1 VGALGVGFL
10 VGLTVLRSAGDALE
24 ARAVAVPV
32 IVLIGAWLSG
42 LAARSMRLA
51 RSEGPRHGLD
61 WNGLSAAPD
70 SVGRDD
76 TVRELRDVI
85 ERSMSTV
92 VLQARHAHRSLP
104 RDPDAVRHS
113 LAIIEA
119 AGTEALEETQRITG
133 LLLSPDGAPLPAPR
147 AGLADL
153 TYLAEQVADAGLP
166 VAIRVEGEPLPLT
179 SDLDAAAYR
188 VVHEA
193 LMSTLHH
200 AQDARAD
207 VVVRYLPDELQV
219 EVTDDGKP
227 ADDADGTQ
235 ETAGLMAARDEVAAI
250 GGTLDAGPR
259 PGRGYWVMARLP
271 YEPDWS

>member
-1 VGALGVGFL
+1 
-10 VGLTVLRSAGDALE
+10 
-24 ARAVAVPV
+24 
-32 IVLIGAWLSG
+32 
-42 LAARSMRLA
+42 
-51 RSEGPRHGLD
+51 
-61 WNGLSAAPD
+61 
-70 SVGRDD
+70 
-76 TVRELRDVI
+76 
-85 ERSMSTV
+85 
-92 VLQARHAHRSLP
+92 
-104 RDPDAVRHS
+104 VRHS